1 MNTTQNIDTTAID
14 LISYQ
19 DARRT
24 TELGLQILEVE
35 QLLWI
40 AGGGRGHLLVTK
52 SSRQKALRYAPS
64 VFGLAFEPAHF
75 LRLEFF

>member
-24 TELGLQILEVE
+24 TELGPQILEVE

-40 AGGGRGHLLVTK
+40 AGGGGHLLVTK
-52 SSRQKALRYAPS
+52 SSRQKELRYAPS

>member
-40 AGGGRGHLLVTK
+40 AGGGEEVI
-52 SSRQKALRYAPS
+52 YW
-64 VFGLAFEPAHF
+64 
-75 LRLEFF
+75 

>member
-40 AGGGRGHLLVTK
+40 AGGGKRSSTGNEIFASK
-52 SSRQKALRYAPS
+52 STALRTFSLWAG
-64 VFGLAFEPAHF
+64 V
-75 LRLEFF
+75 